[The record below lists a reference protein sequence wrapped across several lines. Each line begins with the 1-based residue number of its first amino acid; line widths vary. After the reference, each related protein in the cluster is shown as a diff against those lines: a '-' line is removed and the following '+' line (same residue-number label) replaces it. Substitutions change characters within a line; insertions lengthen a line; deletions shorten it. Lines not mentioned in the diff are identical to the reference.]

1 MLSPQEITFR
11 LRILSTV
18 DQLADAFEQY
28 VQGLTEDDQNNPELE
43 EIGTMVMGLDAMLEE
58 WRFDRFTNKVIA
70 LGMIVDKMGLTKEE
84 LMDLHEQRKAKAER
98 QVK

>member
-18 DQLADAFEQY
+18 DQLADAFDQY
-28 VQGLTEDDQNNPELE
+28 VQGLAEDDQSNPELE

-58 WRFDRFTNKVIA
+58 WRFDRFTNKIIA
-70 LGMIVDKMGLTKEE
+70 LGMIVDKIGLTKEE